1 MEGRGVEER
10 HRYWSRD
17 KGREER
23 KLREDIRERMDRGKK
38 GWEKWRSE
46 RIGNQESRNRREKG
60 EVK

>member
-23 KLREDIRERMDRGKK
+23 EFREDIREIMDRGKK
-38 GWEKWRSE
+38 DGRNGELREGTGE
-46 RIGNQESRNRREKG
+46 RRNRRERREK
-60 EVK
+60 